1 MTLEELIIAVYRTI
15 GSLPALRW
23 PFIGGVIALLVDL
36 GDLFLM
42 NLLHA
47 GGVRDYQLLDKWL
60 DQVYMIAFLIVALR
74 WQAPPRTIA
83 VALFVLRAI
92 GFAVFEITES
102 REVLLAFP
110 NVFEF
115 WFLWVAGLKFFH
127 LERSEA
133 PPADLRR
140 FLLPFHYSGAQVA
153 AALFALTAAK
163 LFQEY
168 VLHYGRWLD
177 GFTAVEAVE
186 AIWDFLTGPLR

>member
-1 MTLEELIIAVYRTI
+1 MTLEELIIAAYRTI
-15 GSLPALRW
+15 GSLAALRW

-74 WQAPPRTIA
+74 WQALPRTIA
-83 VALFVLRAI
+83 VALFVFRTI
-92 GFAVFEITES
+92 GFAIFEVTKD
-102 REVLLAFP
+102 RDVLFAFP

-115 WFLWVAGLKFFH
+115 WFLWVAGVKFFR
-127 LERSEA
+127 LERSGA
-133 PPADLRR
+133 PPADVRH

-153 AALFALTAAK
+153 AALVALTAAK

-168 VLHYGRWLD
+168 ALHHGRWLD

-186 AIWDFLTGPLR
+186 AMWDLLTGPLR